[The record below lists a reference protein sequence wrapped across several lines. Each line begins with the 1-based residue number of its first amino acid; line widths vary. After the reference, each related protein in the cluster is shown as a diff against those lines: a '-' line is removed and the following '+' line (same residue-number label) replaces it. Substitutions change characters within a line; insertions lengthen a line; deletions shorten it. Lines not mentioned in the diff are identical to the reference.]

1 MVVAIVLLWAV
12 AVSSL
17 AVRGHRGPW
26 LAALL
31 AFPIAIWVVF
41 ALEPSFRGPSGRDYL
56 TTGAVVAG
64 IVWVTVGLASTVAW
78 LVGKRV
84 R

>member
-1 MVVAIVLLWAV
+1 MMVAIVLLWAAAVV
-12 AVSSL
+12 AL
-17 AVRGHRGPW
+17 AGRGHKVPW

-31 AFPIAIWVVF
+31 AFPLIVGVV
-41 ALEPSFRGPSGRDYL
+41 LVLDPSFRGPGSREYL

-64 IVWVTVGLASTVAW
+64 IVWAMAGLASTAAW
-78 LVGKRV
+78 FIGKRA